1 MVSNA
6 RIAPSG
12 PCSNACS
19 IPPRSS
25 VRAVDALPAI
35 RSSRFDLPL
44 SYNAGSLELAVGDVV
59 RIPLGKRD
67 VLGFIVSPV
76 REVDEFP
83 SALKEV
89 RERLDVP
96 RAFDET
102 GLRLA
107 RFIAEQYLCTLGEA
121 LGAVVLGG
129 AIPRV
134 RDSLVR
140 SEVEATPARY
150 PSVPRKVLQL
160 IWGEFNG

>member
-6 RIAPSG
+6 RIAPCG
-12 PCSNACS
+12 PCSHACS
-19 IPPRSS
+19 KSPRTSG
-25 VRAVDALPAI
+25 RAVDALPAI

-44 SYNAGSLELAVGDVV
+44 TYDAGPLELAVGDVV

-67 VLGFIVSPV
+67 VLGFVVSPV
-76 REVDEFP
+76 REVDEAAG
-83 SALKEV
+83 ALKAV

-102 GLRLA
+102 GLCLA
-107 RFIAEQYLCTLGEA
+107 RFVAEQYLCTLGEA

-129 AIPRV
+129 AIPRM

-140 SEVEATPARY
+140 AQDQPTP
-150 PSVPRKVLQL
+150 
-160 IWGEFNG
+160 